1 MKPKSLLY
9 FVSSTFVLFL
19 LSSYIA
25 GQAVQRTIHTPAWTR
40 AASFGGSGTDSGA
53 AVKVDTRGNRYVTGG
68 FSLTARFGN
77 KTLASAGGTDI
88 FLAKFGS
95 SGELQW
101 LLQAGGPGDD
111 VGHDIAFDREQNI
124 YLSGSFTDSATFH
137 SVNGPA
143 KKVTGAGLT
152 IFLAKYAPSGKLAWV
167 QTGIASF
174 NGQDEA
180 FGVAI
185 DPATGTVFIT
195 GITQGDTTFSSS
207 DGAEHTVPGVFTWH
221 MFLVKYDTDGN
232 FHWGQTNQA
241 SPNTIPH
248 KVAVDAHDNA
258 YVTGWLESTTTFH
271 SNSGHD
277 LTVTGLSQPVQSFP
291 DFPDDAFIVKYDAE
305 GNAKW
310 VNLIGG
316 YKGIATDIAVSEHGE
331 ISITG
336 FIGNIAGTPL
346 QAKTIATS
354 QPGGKNINLGGG
366 HLTNP
371 FNKDAFVTTYNS
383 AGVLLKAR
391 RIGGN
396 ENDGGSGVSYDHQ
409 GNLYVAGGFQGR
421 INVEGQSLTGE
432 KRFNLFVL
440 KFKPGTGDLEWAKKA
455 DGAGQDNLEV
465 NQGMCVTPAREVLV
479 TGGYQNTADFDAIRL
494 HSAGD
499 LDIFLAELNA
509 IPDKDKCESSRCGDK
524 DDDKDDRDK
533 DDDNRKNQGAKDIH
547 STETYTTAGR

>member
-1 MKPKSLLY
+1 MKSNSLLY
-9 FVSSTFVLFL
+9 FVTSTFMLFL
-19 LSSYIA
+19 LSSYTV
-25 GQAVQRTIHTPAWTR
+25 GQPFERTIHTPKWTR
-40 AASFGGSGTDSGA
+40 AVSFGGIGTDSGS

-68 FSLTARFGN
+68 FSLTTRFGN

-88 FLAKFGS
+88 FLAKFGR
-95 SGELQW
+95 SGELRW

-124 YLSGSFTDSATFH
+124 YLAGSFTDSATFP

-143 KKVTGAGLT
+143 KKVTGVGLT
-152 IFLAKYAPSGKLAWV
+152 IFLAKYDPSGKLAWV
-167 QTGIASF
+167 QTGTPSF
-174 NGQDEA
+174 SGQNEG

-185 DPATGTVFIT
+185 DPATGTVFFT
-195 GITQGDTTFSSS
+195 GITQGDTIFSSS
-207 DGAEHTVPGVFTWH
+207 DGAEHTVPGVGSWH
-221 MFLVKYDTDGN
+221 MFLVKYDSEGN
-232 FHWGQTNQA
+232 FQWGQTNQA

-316 YKGIATDIAVSEHGE
+316 YKGIATDIAISDHGE

-336 FIGNIAGTPL
+336 FIGNIAGTPS

-354 QPGGKNINLGGG
+354 QPGGKNVNLGGG
-366 HLTNP
+366 RLTNP

-396 ENDGGSGVSYDHQ
+396 ENDGGSGISYDRE
-409 GNLYVAGGFQGR
+409 GNLYMTGGFQGR
-421 INVEGQSLTGE
+421 IDVEGESLTGE
-432 KRFNLFVL
+432 KPFNLFVL
-440 KFKPGTGDLEWAKKA
+440 KFKSGTGGLEWAKKA

-479 TGGYQNTADFDAIRL
+479 TGAYQDTAVFDAITL
-494 HSAGD
+494 HSAGEQ
-499 LDIFLAELNA
+499 DIFLAELNA
-509 IPDKDKCESSRCGDK
+509 IPDKD
-524 DDDKDDRDK
+524 
-533 DDDNRKNQGAKDIH
+533 
-547 STETYTTAGR
+547 